1 MECAAGIVWGGSG
14 VAGSAGSPCL
24 SILSSARLL
33 MCTFSAV
40 STAGA
45 SGSGPAPPPPPIFC
59 NRRCRRGSMMR
70 RRKKYAQYDPRG
82 TAERGGGTSTT
93 GSWFSLSR
101 IWSRERISKIWGP
114 GPGLN
119 PTLLRKP
126 TFLAR
131 FQIFRSESSDS
142 VALYSDRASFRPV
155 DGSFR
160 CSSVA
165 GPGRRVR
172 ADMRVDF
179 VVDLDKHITTVN
191 SRC

>member
-1 MECAAGIVWGGSG
+1 MDWETAYSLAQESVDPW
-14 VAGSAGSPCL
+14 VFVLAQGSAQATEEAKAHC
-24 SILSSARLL
+24 
-33 MCTFSAV
+33 
-40 STAGA
+40 
-45 SGSGPAPPPPPIFC
+45 SGQKVAAI
-59 NRRCRRGSMMR
+59 
-70 RRKKYAQYDPRG
+70 Y
-82 TAERGGGTSTT
+82 
-93 GSWFSLSR
+93 
-101 IWSRERISKIWGP
+101 I
-114 GPGLN
+114 
-119 PTLLRKP
+119 TLLRKP

-179 VVDLDKHITTVN
+179 VVDLDKNITTVN
-191 SRC
+191 LRC